1 MELST
6 RKILDK
12 AFSGMGFV
20 SMLVMIAALVILIV
34 PIFSRGIKAY
44 VFKETVEGREY
55 KLENRDRGD
64 PEKIE
69 AELAQVEEARQPVY
83 DMLEEYSQEV
93 GWTDMKKRREL
104 DKIKKFVRKL
114 LGPLPGGKRPELPRD
129 RYGQTRWDRAQAHLH
144 KLLYRVEYEYPED
157 GSFGVPVEK
166 SRKKEFAGTALEP
179 LFPYFENHLDEM
191 LLPRWKFYWRFLF
204 DKQEDAHFFG
214 GIWAAFLGTLY
225 LTVGTMIIASP
236 VGVISAIY
244 LTQYAGEGRFI
255 SMLRSCISTL
265 AGVPSVVFG
274 LFGLVFFIN
283 ILHVSAGKSILVGC
297 MTLALLVLPTVIRA
311 SEEAILAVPRTYKE
325 ASLSLGATKWHTIY
339 AVMMPAALPGII
351 TSIIISMG
359 RAAGEAAPILFTAAV
374 AMGSALS
381 PAEIS
386 TEASPAIPVSIYS
399 MVTVHRQV
407 EEIRHVQ
414 YGMVMSLVTM
424 VLMLNIVAI
433 CMRARISRK
442 LRG

>member
-166 SRKKEFAGTALEP
+166 PRKKEFAGTALEP

-283 ILHVSAGKSILVGC
+283 TLHVSAGKSILVGC

-374 AMGSALS
+374 AMGSVLA
-381 PAEIS
+381 PADVF
-386 TEASPAIPVSIYS
+386 TEASPAMPVSIYS

-433 CMRARISRK
+433 YMRARISRK